1 MQHML
6 THRYNFRNMLEILFT
21 YARRRHVVI
30 WHVLAVCVTLA
41 AVAAVAHADVQVSP
55 VTSVSPIVL
64 TAHIT
69 VDGVP
74 FEAKPL
80 YYPPDT
86 AGPVSGIGVF
96 GTGGAHNIVLAEIN
110 GTVRNT
116 VSSAGDPLAVLLY
129 GKVAPDGDWTP
140 SIPVV
145 YVPDG
150 DSLRGELDGNTTIT
164 LTYGRTAY
172 MLDGVNDIAAMV
184 VGDQT
189 FGIAAGDETIQV
201 IGITDPERMMAIES
215 LPYEGWDVEV
225 VPDTTYA
232 LVTHSDGVY
241 VLDMSRPYQP
251 RIAYTMTDDTGGYER
266 LDGASDIE
274 TVILSGSTFAVIT
287 AFDDDGI
294 QIVDVT
300 DPANP
305 TPVSSVADDLEGYE
319 ALDGARGVDIV
330 SISGRTYGVV
340 ASYNEDAIQIIDL
353 VNPYLPLPV
362 SSFANDTD
370 AAVRLDG
377 ATDVEVLIDE
387 DEAYALV
394 TSHNDDALQIV
405 NITTPAVPTKI
416 RSIVDNEGRFNAL
429 AGATDI
435 DVVTVARTTYG
446 LISAYDDD
454 AIQILDL
461 NNPSLPRAVGN
472 TLEDEDH
479 DFHLNGVRG
488 MDTITVQDTTYLLA
502 AAHLGDGIQVIS
514 LDRPAS
520 PVPTGDVSHP
530 RDTGISREGS
540 WGMDTI
546 EMGGHTYGVV
556 ASYPDDAI
564 QVVDLTDP
572 RNPLPVSN
580 VFDEDGE
587 LEALGG
593 ATDVEFMSIGGRTYG
608 VVAAYDDDAIQ
619 IINLT
624 DISDPQFVQEI
635 FDGEDGFEALGGPLN
650 VETAVIS
657 GRTYG
662 VVAAYDDDAVQII
675 DLTDPRFPLPT
686 SDIHRGEVF
695 VADEDIGEEDTVR
708 INILDGPRGLAVTEI
723 RDRAYCLV
731 ASQNDDALL
740 ILDITS
746 PAQPWP
752 VTIMYDDLRGV
763 EALNGATDIEV
774 LKTDGRVYALVAGKW
789 DDGVQILDITD
800 PTDPD
805 PVAAI
810 FDNTDGYLALRGA
823 TDIELAPVSDRII
836 AAVSGAFDDAVQ
848 FIDVTDPTNPAPLR
862 AVFDGSGGYRSLDGA
877 DDVEVFRTSAGTH
890 LMVTSIVDGAIQIMR
905 LAP

>member
-1 MQHML
+1 M
-6 THRYNFRNMLEILFT
+6 
-21 YARRRHVVI
+21 I
-30 WHVLAVCVTLA
+30 WHVLAACVALA
-41 AVAAVAHADVQVSP
+41 AVVSVAHADIQVSP
-55 VTSVSPIVL
+55 VTSISPVVL
-64 TAHIT
+64 TAHVT

-74 FEAKPL
+74 FEARPL

-86 AGPVSGIGVF
+86 AGPISGIGTF

-110 GTVRNT
+110 GTIRNT

-129 GKVAPDGDWTP
+129 GEVAPDDDWTP
-140 SIPVV
+140 DIPVV

-150 DSLRGELDGNTTIT
+150 DSLRGELDGNAAIT

-172 MLDGVNDIAAMV
+172 MLDGVNDIATIV
-184 VGDQT
+184 VGGQT
-189 FGIAAGDETIQV
+189 FGIAAGDEAIQI
-201 IGITDPERMMAIES
+201 IGITEPERMMAIES

-225 VPDTTYA
+225 VPDTAYA

-241 VLDMSRPYQP
+241 VLDMTRPYQP
-251 RIAYTMTDDTGGYER
+251 RIVYTMTDDAGGYER
-266 LDGASDIE
+266 LDGASDID
-274 TVILSGSTFAVIT
+274 TVTLSGSTFAVIT

-300 DPANP
+300 NPANP
-305 TPVSSVADDLEGYE
+305 RPVSSAADDLDGYE

-370 AAVRLDG
+370 ASVRLDG

-416 RSIVDNEGRFNAL
+416 RSIVDDEGRFDAL

-435 DVVTVARTTYG
+435 DVVTVATTTYG
-446 LISAYDDD
+446 LVSAYDDD

-461 NNPSLPRAVGN
+461 NNPSLPRSVGN
-472 TLEDEDH
+472 TLEDEDY

-488 MDTITVQDTTYLLA
+488 MDTITIQDTTYLLA
-502 AAHLGDGIQVIS
+502 AAHTGDGIQVIS
-514 LDRPAS
+514 LSRPAS
-520 PVPTGDVSHP
+520 PVPTADVSHP

-546 EMGGHTYGVV
+546 ELDGRTYGVV

-564 QVVDLTDP
+564 QVVNLTNP
-572 RNPLPVSN
+572 QTPLPVSN

-593 ATDVEFMSIGGRTYG
+593 ATDVEFISIDGRTYG
-608 VVAAYDDDAIQ
+608 VVAAYDDDAVQ

-635 FDGEDGFEALGGPLN
+635 FDGEDGFEALDGPLN

-657 GRTYG
+657 GRTYA
-662 VVAAYDDDAVQII
+662 VVAAYDEDAVQII

-723 RDRAYCLV
+723 GDRAYCLV

-789 DDGVQILDITD
+789 DDGIQILDITD

-805 PVAAI
+805 PVTAV

-823 TDIELAPVSDRII
+823 TDIEVAPVSDRII
-836 AAVSGAFDDAVQ
+836 AVVSGAFDDAVQ
-848 FIDVTDPTNPAPLR
+848 FIDVTDPTNPAPLH

-877 DDVEVFRTSAGTH
+877 DDVEVFRTSTGTH
-890 LMVTSIVDGAIQIMR
+890 LMVTSVADGAIQIMA

>member
-1 MQHML
+1 
-6 THRYNFRNMLEILFT
+6 MLEILFT
-21 YARRRHVVI
+21 YARRCHIVI
-30 WHVLAVCVTLA
+30 WHALAVCVALA
-41 AVAAVAHADVQVSP
+41 AVTVAHADIQVSP
-55 VTSVSPIVL
+55 VASVSPVVL
-64 TAHIT
+64 TAHVV

-80 YYPPDT
+80 YYPPYT

-129 GKVAPDGDWTP
+129 GEVTLDDDWTP

-150 DSLRGELDGNTTIT
+150 NSLKGELGDDVTIT

-172 MLDGVNDIAAMV
+172 MLDGVNDIAAIV
-184 VGDQT
+184 VGGQT
-189 FGIAAGDETIQV
+189 FGIAAGDEAIQV
-201 IGITDPERMMAIES
+201 MDITDPERMMAIKS
-215 LPYEGWDVEV
+215 LPHEGRDVEAI
-225 VPDTTYA
+225 PDTTYA
-232 LVTHSDGVY
+232 LVTHSDGVH

-251 RIAYTMTDDTGGYER
+251 RIAYTMTDDAGGYER
-266 LDGASDIE
+266 LDGASNIE
-274 TVILSGSTFAVIT
+274 TVILSGRTFAVIT

-300 DPANP
+300 DPAHP
-305 TPVSSVADDLEGYE
+305 APVSSVADDLEGYE
-319 ALDGARGVDIV
+319 ALDGARGVDV
-330 SISGRTYGVV
+330 VAISGRTYVVV

-362 SSFANDTD
+362 SIFANDTD

-387 DEAYALV
+387 EEVYALV
-394 TSHNDDALQIV
+394 TSYNDDALQIV

-416 RSIVDNEGRFNAL
+416 RSIVDDEGRFDAL
-429 AGATDI
+429 AGASDI

-461 NNPSLPRAVGN
+461 SNPSLPRAVGN
-472 TLEDEDH
+472 TLEEEDDH
-479 DFHLNGVRG
+479 EFYLNGVRG
-488 MDTITVQDTTYLLA
+488 METVTVQDTTYLLA
-502 AAHLGDGIQVIS
+502 AAHVGDGIQVIDLS
-514 LDRPAS
+514 RPAA
-520 PVPTGDVSHP
+520 PVPAGDISHP

-546 EMGGHTYGVV
+546 VLDGRTYGVV

-572 RNPLPVSN
+572 RTPLPVSN
-580 VFDEDGE
+580 VFDGAGE

-593 ATDVEFMSIGGRTYG
+593 ATDVEFISVNGRTYG
-608 VVAAYDDDAIQ
+608 VVAAYDDDAVQ

-624 DISDPQFVQEI
+624 DTADPQFVQEI
-635 FDGEDGFEALGGPLN
+635 FDGEGGFEALGGPVN

-708 INILDGPRGLAVTEI
+708 INILDGPRGLAVTDI

-731 ASQNDDALL
+731 ASQNDDSLL
-740 ILDITS
+740 ILDVTS

-752 VTIMYDDLRGV
+752 VAIIYDNLRGV
-763 EALNGATDIEV
+763 EALNGASDIEI
-774 LKTDGRVYALVAGKW
+774 LKTEGRVYALVTGKW
-789 DDGVQILDITD
+789 EDGVQILDITD
-800 PTDPD
+800 PTDPV

-823 TDIELAPVSDRII
+823 TDIEVAPVADRII
-836 AAVSGAFDDAVQ
+836 AAVSGALDDAVQ
-848 FIDVTDPTNPAPLR
+848 FIDVTDPTNPAPLH
-862 AVFDGSGGYRSLDGA
+862 AVFDGSGGHRALDGA
-877 DDVEVFRTSAGTH
+877 DNVEVFRTSTGTH
-890 LMVTSIVDGAIQIMR
+890 LMVTSIVDGAIQIMEIS
-905 LAP
+905 P

>member
-1 MQHML
+1 
-6 THRYNFRNMLEILFT
+6 MLEILFT

-30 WHVLAVCVTLA
+30 WHALAVCVALA
-41 AVAAVAHADVQVSP
+41 AVAVAHADIQVSP
-55 VTSVSPIVL
+55 VTSVSPVVL
-64 TAHIT
+64 TAHVA

-96 GTGGAHNIVLAEIN
+96 GTGGAHDIVLAEIN

-129 GKVAPDGDWTP
+129 GEVTLDDDWTP

-150 DSLRGELDGNTTIT
+150 NSLKGELGDDVTIT

-172 MLDGVNDIAAMV
+172 MLDGVNDIAAIV
-184 VGDQT
+184 VGGQT
-189 FGIAAGDETIQV
+189 FGIAAGDEAIQ
-201 IGITDPERMMAIES
+201 IMDITDPERMMAIKS
-215 LPYEGWDVEV
+215 LPHEGRDVEA

-232 LVTHSDGVY
+232 LVTHSDGVH

-251 RIAYTMTDDTGGYER
+251 RIVYTMTDDTGGYER

-274 TVILSGSTFAVIT
+274 TVILSGRTFAVIT

-305 TPVSSVADDLEGYE
+305 APVSSVADDLEGYE
-319 ALDGARGVDIV
+319 ALDGARGVDV
-330 SISGRTYGVV
+330 VAISGRTYGVV
-340 ASYNEDAIQIIDL
+340 TSYNEDAIQIIDL
-353 VNPYLPLPV
+353 VNPYLPQPV
-362 SSFANDTD
+362 SIFANDTD

-387 DEAYALV
+387 EEAYALV
-394 TSHNDDALQIV
+394 TSYNDDALQIV

-416 RSIVDNEGRFNAL
+416 RSIVDDEGRFDAL
-429 AGATDI
+429 AGASDI

-472 TLEDEDH
+472 TLEEEDDH

-488 MDTITVQDTTYLLA
+488 METVTVQDTTYLLA
-502 AAHLGDGIQVIS
+502 AAHVGDGIQVIDLS
-514 LDRPAS
+514 RPAS
-520 PVPTGDVSHP
+520 PVPAGDVSHP

-546 EMGGHTYGVV
+546 VLDGRTYGVV

-572 RNPLPVSN
+572 RTPLPVSN
-580 VFDEDGE
+580 VFDGDGE

-593 ATDVEFMSIGGRTYG
+593 ATDVEFISVNGRTYG
-608 VVAAYDDDAIQ
+608 VVAAYDDDAVQ

-624 DISDPQFVQEI
+624 DTADPQFVQEI
-635 FDGEDGFEALGGPLN
+635 FDGEDRFEALGGPVN

-675 DLTDPRFPLPT
+675 DLTDPQFPLPT

-708 INILDGPRGLAVTEI
+708 INILDGPRGLAITDI
-723 RDRAYCLV
+723 RDRTYCLV
-731 ASQNDDALL
+731 ASQNDDSLL
-740 ILDITS
+740 ILDVTS

-752 VTIMYDDLRGV
+752 VAIIYDNLRGV
-763 EALNGATDIEV
+763 EALNGATDIEI
-774 LKTDGRVYALVAGKW
+774 LKTEGRVYALITGKW
-789 DDGVQILDITD
+789 EDGVQILDITD
-800 PTDPD
+800 PTDPV

-823 TDIELAPVSDRII
+823 TDIEVAPVADRII
-836 AAVSGAFDDAVQ
+836 AAVSGALDDAVQ
-848 FIDVTDPTNPAPLR
+848 FIDVTDPTNPAPLH
-862 AVFDGSGGYRSLDGA
+862 AVFDGSGGHSALDGA
-877 DDVEVFRTSAGTH
+877 DDVEVFRTSMGTH
-890 LMVTSIVDGAIQIMR
+890 LMVTSIVDGAIQIME
-905 LAP
+905 LVP

>member
-1 MQHML
+1 
-6 THRYNFRNMLEILFT
+6 MLEILFT

-30 WHVLAVCVTLA
+30 WHVLAACVALA
-41 AVAAVAHADVQVSP
+41 AVAAVAHADIQVSP

-64 TAHIT
+64 TAHVT

-74 FEAKPL
+74 FEARPL

-86 AGPVSGIGVF
+86 AGPILGIGTF
-96 GTGGAHNIVLAEIN
+96 GTGGTHSIVLAEIN
-110 GTVRNT
+110 GTIRNT

-129 GKVAPDGDWTP
+129 GEVAPDDDWTP
-140 SIPVV
+140 DIPVV

-150 DSLRGELDGNTTIT
+150 NLLRGELDGEATIT

-172 MLDGVNDIAAMV
+172 MLDGVNDIATIV
-184 VGDQT
+184 VGGQT
-189 FGIAAGDETIQV
+189 FGIAAGDEALQI
-201 IGITDPERMMAIES
+201 IGITDPERMLAIES
-215 LPYEGWDVEV
+215 LPHEGWDVEV
-225 VPDTTYA
+225 VPDTAYA

-251 RIAYTMTDDTGGYER
+251 RIVYTMTDDAGGYER
-266 LDGASDIE
+266 LDGASDID
-274 TVILSGSTFAVIT
+274 TVTLSGRTFAVIT

-300 DPANP
+300 NPANP
-305 TPVSSVADDLEGYE
+305 KPVSSAADDLDGYE
-319 ALDGARGVDIV
+319 SLDGARGVDIV

-370 AAVRLDG
+370 ASVRLDG

-394 TSHNDDALQIV
+394 TSRNDDALQIV

-416 RSIVDNEGRFNAL
+416 RSIVDDEGRFDAL

-435 DVVTVARTTYG
+435 DVVTVAGTTYG
-446 LISAYDDD
+446 LVSAYDDD

-488 MDTITVQDTTYLLA
+488 MDTITIQDTTYLLA
-502 AAHLGDGIQVIS
+502 AAHTGDGIQVIS
-514 LDRPAS
+514 LSRPAS
-520 PVPTGDVSHP
+520 PVPTADVSHP

-540 WGMDTI
+540 WGMDTV
-546 EMGGHTYGVV
+546 ELGGRTYGVV

-564 QVVDLTDP
+564 QVVNLTNP
-572 RNPLPVSN
+572 QTPLPVSN

-587 LEALGG
+587 FEALGG
-593 ATDVEFMSIGGRTYG
+593 ATDVEFISIDGRTYG
-608 VVAAYDDDAIQ
+608 VVAAYDDDAVQ
-619 IINLT
+619 IIDLT
-624 DISDPQFVQEI
+624 EMSDPQFVQEI
-635 FDGEDGFEALGGPLN
+635 FDGEDGFEALGGALN

-675 DLTDPRFPLPT
+675 DLTDPLFPLPT
-686 SDIHRGEVF
+686 SDIRRGEVF

-723 RDRAYCLV
+723 GNRAYCLV

-774 LKTDGRVYALVAGKW
+774 LKTEGRVYALVAGKW

-805 PVAAI
+805 PVTAV

-823 TDIELAPVSDRII
+823 TDIEVAPVSDRII
-836 AAVSGAFDDAVQ
+836 AVVSGAFDDAVQ

-890 LMVTSIVDGAIQIMR
+890 LMVTSVVDGAIQIMR

>member
-1 MQHML
+1 
-6 THRYNFRNMLEILFT
+6 MLEILFT

-30 WHVLAVCVTLA
+30 WHVLAACVALA
-41 AVAAVAHADVQVSP
+41 AVAVAHADIQASP
-55 VTSVSPIVL
+55 VTSISPVVP
-64 TAHIT
+64 TAHVT

-74 FEAKPL
+74 FEARPL

-86 AGPVSGIGVF
+86 AGPISGIGTF
-96 GTGGAHNIVLAEIN
+96 GTGGTHNIVLAEIN
-110 GTVRNT
+110 GTIRNT

-129 GKVAPDGDWTP
+129 GEVTPDDDWAPD
-140 SIPVV
+140 IPVV

-150 DSLRGELDGNTTIT
+150 DSLRGELDGNAAIT

-172 MLDGVNDIAAMV
+172 MLDGVNDIATIV
-184 VGDQT
+184 VGGQT
-189 FGIAAGDETIQV
+189 FGIAAGDEAIQI
-201 IGITDPERMMAIES
+201 IGITEPERMIAIES

-225 VPDTTYA
+225 IPDTAYA

-241 VLDMSRPYQP
+241 VLDMTRPYQP
-251 RIAYTMTDDTGGYER
+251 RIVYTMTDDAGGYER
-266 LDGASDIE
+266 LDGASDID
-274 TVILSGSTFAVIT
+274 TVTLSGSTFAVIT

-300 DPANP
+300 NPANP
-305 TPVSSVADDLEGYE
+305 RPVSSAADDLDGYE

-370 AAVRLDG
+370 ASVRLDG

-416 RSIVDNEGRFNAL
+416 RSIVDDEGRFDAL

-446 LISAYDDD
+446 LVSAYDDD

-461 NNPSLPRAVGN
+461 NNPSLPRSVGN
-472 TLEDEDH
+472 TLEDEDY

-488 MDTITVQDTTYLLA
+488 MDTITIQDITYLLA
-502 AAHLGDGIQVIS
+502 AAHTGDGIQVIS
-514 LDRPAS
+514 LSRPAS
-520 PVPTGDVSHP
+520 PVPTVDVSHP

-546 EMGGHTYGVV
+546 ELDGRTYGVV

-564 QVVDLTDP
+564 QVVNLTNP
-572 RNPLPVSN
+572 QTPLPVSN

-593 ATDVEFMSIGGRTYG
+593 ATDVEFISIDDRTYG
-608 VVAAYDDDAIQ
+608 VVAAYDDDAVQ

-635 FDGEDGFEALGGPLN
+635 FDGEDGFEALGGPVN

-657 GRTYG
+657 GRTYA
-662 VVAAYDDDAVQII
+662 VVAAYDEDAVQII

-723 RDRAYCLV
+723 GDRAYCLV

-763 EALNGATDIEV
+763 EALNGAIDIEV
-774 LKTDGRVYALVAGKW
+774 LKTEGRVYALVAGKW
-789 DDGVQILDITD
+789 DDGIQILDITD

-805 PVAAI
+805 PVTAV
-810 FDNTDGYLALRGA
+810 FDNMDGYLALRGA
-823 TDIELAPVSDRII
+823 TDIEVAPVSDRII
-836 AAVSGAFDDAVQ
+836 AVVSGAFDDAVQ
-848 FIDVTDPTNPAPLR
+848 FIDVTDPTNPAPLH
-862 AVFDGSGGYRSLDGA
+862 AVFDGSGGYKSLDGA
-877 DDVEVFRTSAGTH
+877 DDVEVFRTSTGTH
-890 LMVTSIVDGAIQIMR
+890 LMVTSVADGAIQIMA